1 MLKAIPSMS
10 WALLLLF
17 IIFYIFGVF
26 GSTMYGDTFP
36 ELFGDI
42 GGSMF
47 TLFQVM
53 TFESWAT
60 AVARPIM
67 EIHDYAWIYFLIFI
81 LLTAITLLNVMVGI
95 VVEAV
100 GTISAAVKERQAAE
114 AAENAPPEVRAA
126 DEIEAEI
133 RQHLAQIEA
142 LLEVRKEVAI

>member
-1 MLKAIPSMS
+1 MFHFS
-10 WALLLLF
+10 LF
-17 IIFYIFGVF
+17 CAA
-26 GSTMYGDTFP
+26 
-36 ELFGDI
+36 GDI

-67 EIHDYAWIYFLIFI
+67 AMYPYAWIYFLVFI

-114 AAENAPPEVRAA
+114 AAENAPPEVRRA

-142 LLEVRKEVAI
+142 LLEKRKDEAI

>member
-1 MLKAIPSMS
+1 
-10 WALLLLF
+10 
-17 IIFYIFGVF
+17 
-26 GSTMYGDTFP
+26 
-36 ELFGDI
+36 
-42 GGSMF
+42 
-47 TLFQVM
+47 M

-100 GTISAAVKERQAAE
+100 GTISAAVKERHAAE

-142 LLEVRKEVAI
+142 LLDVRKAEAK